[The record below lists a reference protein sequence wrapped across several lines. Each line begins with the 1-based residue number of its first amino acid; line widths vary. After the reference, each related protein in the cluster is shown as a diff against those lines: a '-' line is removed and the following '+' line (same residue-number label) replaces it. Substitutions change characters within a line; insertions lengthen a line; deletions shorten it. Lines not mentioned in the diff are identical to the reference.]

1 METLRNLF
9 ASNFLPH
16 GTCYLWDPRIVW
28 LHVISDGLITLS
40 YYVIPIGLIY
50 LARKR
55 RDLPFNWV
63 FWMFGFF
70 ILGCGTT
77 HLMEVWTVWHGTYLL
92 SGLVKAFTAV
102 ISVVTAIMLVPLLPK
117 LVALPSPHQL
127 REINHQLDLQIAQR
141 SDRERELLQLTQDLE
156 LRVQRRTAELESINQ
171 SLENE
176 IALGMTTQQALRT
189 SQSRLS
195 SVIESAMD
203 AILTIDESQRIVL
216 FNQAAEKM
224 FVCNAREALGQSLD
238 RFIPGALSRHSLRT
252 HSSLREH
259 RGDDPQH
266 GCNDSIVG
274 KTHRWFRV
282 SH

>member
-1 METLRNLF
+1 MEFLKSLF

-16 GTCYLWDPRIVW
+16 GTCYLWDPQIVW
-28 LHVISDGLITLS
+28 LHVISDGLIAVS
-40 YYVIPIGLIY
+40 YYCIPIALIY
-50 LARKR
+50 LVRKR

-63 FWMFGFF
+63 FWMFGLF

-92 SGLVKAFTAV
+92 SGLVKLFTAV
-102 ISVVTAIMLVPLLPK
+102 ISVFTAVMLVPLIPK
-117 LVALPSPHQL
+117 VVALPGPNQL
-127 REINHQLDLQIAQR
+127 HEINRQLDLQVAQR
-141 SDRERELLQLTQDLE
+141 SDRERELMQLTEELE
-156 LRVQRRTAELESINQ
+156 RRVQRRTAELESINQ
-171 SLENE
+171 ALEKE
-176 IALGMTTQQALRT
+176 IALGITTQQALRA

-216 FNQAAEKM
+216 FNRAAEKM
-224 FVCNAREALGQSLD
+224 FAYNAREVLGQSLN
-238 RFIPGALSRHSLRT
+238 RFIPGALSRDSLRT
-252 HSSLREH
+252 HSSLREY

-266 GCNDSIVG
+266 GCDESIMG
-274 KTHRWFRV
+274 AAHRRFRV